1 MMRLSR
7 HKVERLARLVGT
19 KLRNDAP
26 VEILVDDDQ
35 LESALI
41 RAINQNL
48 EEESALDAEV
58 RDLLLKHSAVMIRE
72 GVDQRTAF
80 IKVKAEL
87 AKRKGF
93 VL

>member
-1 MMRLSR
+1 MRLSR
-7 HKVERLARLVGT
+7 HRVERLARLVT
-19 KLRNDAP
+19 ERLLEDEQVDALA
-26 VEILVDDDQ
+26 EREHIEALV
-35 LESALI
+35 A
-41 RAINQNL
+41 RAINENL
-48 EEESALDAEV
+48 EEEAALDADV

-80 IKVKAEL
+80 IKVKLEL

>member
-1 MMRLSR
+1 
-7 HKVERLARLVGT
+7 LARLITDKMLEDEHVDVSAE
-19 KLRNDAP
+19 REH
-26 VEILVDDDQ
+26 VEALV
-35 LESALI
+35 A
-41 RAINQNL
+41 RAINENL
-48 EEESALDAEV
+48 EEEAALDADV

-80 IKVKAEL
+80 IKVKLEL

>member
-1 MMRLSR
+1 MRLSKSR
-7 HKVERLARLVGT
+7 IERLAQLVASRLISE
-19 KLRNDAP
+19 KP
-26 VEILVDDDQ
+26 VEVLGTQDDIQ
-35 LESALI
+35 AVVT
-41 RAINQNL
+41 RVINQNL
-48 EEESALDAEV
+48 EEEAAIDAEV

-80 IKVKAEL
+80 VKVKAEL

>member
-1 MMRLSR
+1 MRLSR
-7 HKVERLARLVGT
+7 HRVERLAQLVAT
-19 KLRNDAP
+19 KLVSERP
-26 VEILVDDDQ
+26 VEIRADQ
-35 LESALI
+35 DEIEAI
-41 RAINQNL
+41 VARAINNNL
-48 EEESALDAEV
+48 EEEAAIDAEV

-80 IKVKAEL
+80 VKVKAEL

>member
-1 MMRLSR
+1 MRLSR
-7 HKVERLARLVGT
+7 YRVERLARLVAT
-19 KLRNDAP
+19 KLLAERP
-26 VEILVDDDQ
+26 VEIRGTAEDIEALV
-35 LESALI
+35 A
-41 RAINQNL
+41 RAINENL
-48 EEESALDAEV
+48 EEEAAIDAEV